1 MGSLEI
7 MVDTIA
13 RNFLL
18 IFFTII
24 IFILI
29 IAILWIINA
38 KIKEKTALALAQY
51 EIDKRK
57 LEIAAKKA
65 AIEELRNS
73 AIVLNDKEREI
84 LEAIRTDNAILARKL
99 LFKMN
104 EIEERTK
111 RLELGADTYKLM
123 QTLQDIKE
131 YERRLF
137 GNNTK

>member
-1 MGSLEI
+1 MGAAEI
-7 MVDTIA
+7 IIDTVA
-13 RNFLL
+13 KNFLL

-24 IFILI
+24 VFVLIL
-29 IAILWIINA
+29 AILWIINA

-51 EIDKRK
+51 ELDKRK

-65 AIEELRNS
+65 AVEELRNS

-111 RLELGADTYKLM
+111 RLELGADTYKLL
-123 QTLQDIKE
+123 QTLHDIKE
-131 YERRLF
+131 YEKRLF